1 MDLVVDASVI
11 IAVISNEVTKPA
23 LIEATGGADLIAP
36 VSVHF
41 EIGNAFS
48 AMFKRERITLKQAHE
63 ALGYYQEIPV
73 RYVEIE
79 LVESLTIAKQLDIYA
94 YDAYLIR
101 SAERYRSPL
110 LTLDEAL
117 RVHART
123 YGVQILEVQ
132 P

>member
-1 MDLVVDASVI
+1 MDLVIDASVI
-11 IAVISNEVTKPA
+11 IAIITNEATKPD
-23 LIEATGGADLIAP
+23 LIEATSGMDLIAP

-48 AMFKRERITLKQAHE
+48 AMFKRERITLKQAHD
-63 ALGYYQEIPV
+63 ALAYYQEIPV
-73 RYVEIE
+73 RYVEVE
-79 LVESLTIAKQLDIYA
+79 LSESLGIARQLGIYA

-110 LTLDEAL
+110 LTLDKAL
-117 RVHART
+117 RVHAKI
-123 YGVQILEVQ
+123 YGAQLLEVK